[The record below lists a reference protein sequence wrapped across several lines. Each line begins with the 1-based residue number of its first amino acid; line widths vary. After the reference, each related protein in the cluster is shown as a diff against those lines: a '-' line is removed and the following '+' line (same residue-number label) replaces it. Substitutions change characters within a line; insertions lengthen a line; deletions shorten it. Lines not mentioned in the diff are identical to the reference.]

1 MALQLCVAWRSGVM
15 NLSAR
20 FDVGVATG
28 PFAVHRARGRTCYH
42 HTRDARWYEQER
54 TRLHERA
61 LERERHSAA
70 PPPPPSTSCLQLRVS
85 RRARAAAGAMFM
97 KF

>member
-1 MALQLCVAWRSGVM
+1 MWAWRPGR
-15 NLSAR
+15 LPCIEL
-20 FDVGVATG
+20 VGALVT
-28 PFAVHRARGRTCYH
+28 T
-42 HTRDARWYEQER
+42 TRDARWYEQER